1 MMSSYEAT
9 SFEDLLR
16 EDIDI
21 KSENADMVTMKIR
34 SKEEND
40 AIHSA
45 YLSFIENL
53 RELSNHGTSISIDES
68 LSNFSDLED
77 VFDGFELKELNMAA
91 LCRAMEANRLEEY
104 YKSKNR
110 SRYPG
115 RLTAKKHR
123 SKKWRNGKKK

>member
-1 MMSSYEAT
+1 MPIFNEET

-53 RELSNHGTSISIDES
+53 RELSNHGTSISIDEA

-77 VFDGFELKELNMAA
+77 VFDGFELKEFNMAA
-91 LCRAMEANRLEEY
+91 LCRAMENNRLED
-104 YKSKNR
+104 YKSKNKP
-110 SRYPG
+110 RYPG

-123 SKKWRNGKKK
+123 NPKWRNGKKK

>member
-1 MMSSYEAT
+1 MPIFNEET

-34 SKEEND
+34 SKEENY

-53 RELSNHGTSISIDES
+53 KELSNHGTSISIDEA

-110 SRYPG
+110 SHYPG

-123 SKKWRNGKKK
+123 NPKWRNGKKK